1 MENKIF
7 FIAGALVFA
16 FLFFIL
22 RYLSSKQNREYS
34 NKVKQILNAEENK
47 VKGQFGR

>member
-7 FIAGALVFA
+7 FIAGILVFG
-16 FLFFIL
+16 FVFFIL
-22 RYLSSKQNREYS
+22 KYLSSKQSREYS
-34 NKVKQILNAEENK
+34 NKLKQVLNAEEHK